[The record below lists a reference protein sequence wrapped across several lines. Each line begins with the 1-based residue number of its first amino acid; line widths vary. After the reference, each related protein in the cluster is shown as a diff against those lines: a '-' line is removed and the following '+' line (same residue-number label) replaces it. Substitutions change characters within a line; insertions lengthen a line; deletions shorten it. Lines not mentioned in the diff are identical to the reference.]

1 MEWKE
6 FQEHIKEFLLY
17 LEAERHVSSHT
28 LRAYQTDLK
37 QFLKF
42 WQTTPS
48 VKELSLR
55 RIVERYL
62 VSLFYKKIGKNSIAR
77 KFSCF
82 KSLERFLKTHSIH
95 LNLNLQRP
103 RIEKKLPVY
112 LSTDEMTHLL
122 DTVKDHNLP
131 TKSPLRDRAILELL
145 YATGV
150 RCAELVNIK
159 LEDINMEQKT
169 IRIFGK
175 GKKERMV
182 LFGNQAKKRLELYI
196 KHERPI
202 TQTEQEPLFLSTRF
216 NPMNCR
222 NVQRV
227 IQMFRLFLKIERP
240 ITPHKIRHSFATHL
254 LNKGMDLRLVK
265 ELLGHERLSSTE
277 QYTHVSLE
285 NLKQMCNSLHP
296 IHSMKKQTDTE

>member
-1 MEWKE
+1 MKREE
-6 FQEHIKEFLLY
+6 FSQKIEEFLLY
-17 LEAERHVSSHT
+17 LEAERHVSAHT

-37 QFLKF
+37 QFVHF
-42 WQTTPS
+42 WHVTPALQ
-48 VKELSLR
+48 ELTLR

-62 VSLFYKKIGKNSIAR
+62 ISLFYKKIGKNSIAR

-82 KSLERFLKTHSIH
+82 KSFERFLKTYGID
-95 LNLNLQRP
+95 LKLNLQRP
-103 RIEKKLPVY
+103 RIEKKLPLY

-122 DTVKDHNLP
+122 DTVQDAHLP
-131 TKSPLRDRAILELL
+131 TKTPLRDRAILELL

-150 RCAELVNIK
+150 RCAELVNIT
-159 LEDINMEQKT
+159 LQDIDMEQKT

-182 LFGNQAKKRLELYI
+182 LFGSQAKKRLELYI

-202 TQTEQEPLFLSTRF
+202 AHNVQEPLFLSSRY
-216 NPMNCR
+216 NQINCR

-227 IQMFRLFLKIERP
+227 IQMFRVFLKIERP

-296 IHSMKKQTDTE
+296 IDRLKKESDTD